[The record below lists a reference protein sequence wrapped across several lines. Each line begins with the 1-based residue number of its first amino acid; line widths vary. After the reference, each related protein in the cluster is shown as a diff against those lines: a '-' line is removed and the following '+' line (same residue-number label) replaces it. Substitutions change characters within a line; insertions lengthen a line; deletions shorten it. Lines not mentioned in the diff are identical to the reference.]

1 MTESGLIAVLIALSV
16 THDKHF
22 RPIYL
27 LLIDDVS

>member
-1 MTESGLIAVLIALSV
+1 MTESGLIAVLIALYV

-27 LLIDDVS
+27 HIDDVS